1 MLWRIKGKSK
11 AIKILRKDMEG
22 YSYIHSGGKA
32 FLKNK
37 IKPTTILKK
46 TDKYDY
52 MTIKQY

>member
-1 MLWRIKGKSK
+1 
-11 AIKILRKDMEG
+11 MEG
-22 YSYIHSGGKA
+22 YSYIHSGEKA